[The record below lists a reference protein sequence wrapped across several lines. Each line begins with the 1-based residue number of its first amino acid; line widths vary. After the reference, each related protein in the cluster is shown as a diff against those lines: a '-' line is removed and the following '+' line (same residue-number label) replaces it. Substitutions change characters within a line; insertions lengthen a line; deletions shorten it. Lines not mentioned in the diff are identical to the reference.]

1 MELEW
6 PLSKDRIAE
15 FTETCCT
22 SFHLTGVSC
31 STDRTTDRA
40 ASTRSQQ
47 VLLACDFRGL
57 ASCTRCPPHC
67 PDGRRGIA
75 ARSASPNPGPTHD
88 NQKAIGLNTR
98 SAALKRE

>member
-6 PLSKDRIAE
+6 PLSKDSIAE

-57 ASCTRCPPHC
+57 ASCTH
-67 PDGRRGIA
+67 A
-75 ARSASPNPGPTHD
+75 ARHIVPMAGEASLHVQQARIPARRTITRKLSA
-88 NQKAIGLNTR
+88 
-98 SAALKRE
+98 

>member
-40 ASTRSQQ
+40 ASTRSQR
-47 VLLACDFRGL
+47 VLLACDFHGTLR
-57 ASCTRCPPHC
+57 AAH
-67 PDGRRGIA
+67 A
-75 ARSASPNPGPTHD
+75 ARHTGPMTGETSVHV
-88 NQKAIGLNTR
+88 QQARIR
-98 SAALKRE
+98 ARRRI